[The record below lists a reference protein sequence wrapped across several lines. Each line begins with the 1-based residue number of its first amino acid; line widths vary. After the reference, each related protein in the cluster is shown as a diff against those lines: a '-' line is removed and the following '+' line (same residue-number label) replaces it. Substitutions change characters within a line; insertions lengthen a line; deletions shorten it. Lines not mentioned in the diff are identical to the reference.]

1 MATAPNERFERWRMT
16 ALIAWAV
23 IGVLLLLAAGAWA
36 LGRITGVLV
45 PFVMAFIVAFLL
57 NTPVRAL
64 VNRGMS
70 RGAAA
75 LLCIAVSLAVLGGAL
90 SLLGPAVGKQIAA
103 LVHPAQGL
111 LEQLQAAEVAMEGRF
126 SAMVMP
132 EWLGPAIRDASLQLG
147 KFVVSLGDVLAR
159 GALTAGGHIAVA
171 VLDVFISLIIA
182 FWVLKDLPKIR
193 SELTLMVGPDYEADA
208 EHLFATLARVVG
220 GYLRGQT
227 LVSLV
232 TALITTLGVYLLG
245 VPYALV
251 LGLLAFFLNFAP
263 YVGPVITGLLAA
275 LLGLLVSPWVAV
287 AAVVVVIVAQNF
299 TDFVV
304 TPRVM
309 SSQVDLHP
317 TLVIFSLLIGGT
329 LFGVAG
335 LLFAIPVAAVVKGLF
350 VYYYEQRTDR
360 QLGSTDGALFRHPA
374 GTADNTE

>member
-1 MATAPNERFERWRMT
+1 MATVSSERYERWRMT

-23 IGVLLLLAAGAWA
+23 VGVLLVLAAAAWA
-36 LGRITGVLV
+36 LGKIAAVLV
-45 PFVMAFIVAFLL
+45 PFVMAFVVAFLL

-64 VNRGMS
+64 VSRGMS

-75 LLCIAVSLAVLGGAL
+75 LVCIAVTLAVLGGVL

-126 SAMVMP
+126 SAMVVP
-132 EWLGPAIRDASLQLG
+132 EWLGTAIRDASLQLG
-147 KFVVSLGDVLAR
+147 KFVVSLGDGLAR
-159 GALTAGGHIAVA
+159 GALTAGGRIAVA
-171 VLDVFISLIIA
+171 VVDVFISLIIA

-193 SELTLMVGPDYEADA
+193 GELTLLVGPDYEADA

-232 TALITTLGVYLLG
+232 TALITTLGVSALG

-251 LGLLAFFLNFAP
+251 LGLMAFFLNFAP
-263 YVGPVITGLLAA
+263 YIGPVITGLLAA

-287 AAVVVVIVAQNF
+287 AAVVIVIVAQNF

-360 QLGSTDGALFRHPA
+360 QLGSTDGALFRHA
-374 GTADNTE
+374 ARTADNTE